1 MKRKMLFTLALFMV
15 AASGV
20 LFAEDHSPFSLQLQ
34 TDFAY
39 YPKSDCIT
47 GESHFAPIT
56 SPYKSLEFRTVLN
69 ASYKLQTPLGGHW
82 LLKDANLIFT
92 GGLELSPVSVR
103 PMVSI
108 GFTPLP
114 FLVLKTGASLG
125 WGWNYLG
132 IEGLCHLNKDT
143 MEYEHLSTFSHP
155 YYDVWASATLQFD
168 TGAVISGDW
177 SHLVML
183 ATFSSAYSGIAGL
196 DDDGIFEWQCS
207 KNKACGLS
215 YELQTILA
223 YQMPLALRLAG
234 VMYKMNGYYN
244 GDVYGEYDKSFN
256 GTFPE
261 ISISPVLQFSLGK
274 SDSLFCLFDFSSR
287 RSFDKEFES
296 EGQSLLLNNTGRE
309 WYFKRIALSW
319 SHRFM

>member
-1 MKRKMLFTLALFMV
+1 MKRKMLLTLALFI
-15 AASGV
+15 AATM
-20 LFAEDHSPFSLQLQ
+20 HSIFSEEETPFSLELQ

-47 GESHFAPIT
+47 GESHFAPIS
-56 SPYKSLEFRTVLN
+56 SPYKGIEFRTVLN
-69 ASYKLQTPLGGHW
+69 ASYKVNTPLGNNW
-82 LLKDANLIFT
+82 LLKDSNLVFI

-103 PMVSI
+103 PMVSLA
-108 GFTPLP
+108 FTPLP
-114 FLVLKTGASLG
+114 FMVLRTGASVG

-132 IEGLCHLNKDT
+132 IEGLCRLDKDT

-168 TGAVISGDW
+168 TGAVISGEW

-196 DDDGIFEWQCS
+196 EDKGIFEWQCS

-215 YELQTILA
+215 YEFQTILA
-223 YQMPLALRLAG
+223 YQMSFALRLAG
-234 VMYKMNGYYN
+234 VMYKMNGYYYGN
-244 GDVYGEYDKSFN
+244 VYGEYDKNFN
-256 GTFPE
+256 GSFSE

-274 SDSLFCLFDFSSR
+274 KDGLFCLFDFSSR

-296 EGQSLLLNNTGRE
+296 DGQSLLLNNTGHE
-309 WYFKRIALSW
+309 WYFKRFALSW